1 MKKPGVSYLSDIT
14 FRRGIVLF
22 LLAVTILVG
31 GTWMTIKLTAD
42 HFIRQDA
49 RDNAVTWANSL
60 AAHVADLEQIA
71 SGEQPSTQSFA
82 FFSAARSV
90 GHVFRYV
97 IYNRQG
103 YSQLV
108 SDANGVSPV
117 DVSTHSSEASEAI
130 ESGSPVVKAQ
140 TGTSPDLPAYFAEA
154 FVPVEVGG
162 KIVAIVAA
170 SVDETAQRTSF
181 YTGSLALCSLTAL
194 AFAIPAIAWYRRT
207 REKQR
212 ADRHIRFLAHHD
224 SLTGLAN
231 RARLIEKLDAAMA
244 LLPATGRWLAVHYLD
259 IDNFKQVNDTLGH
272 DGGDFLLSTIGKRLN
287 AVVRQRGDV
296 VARLGGDEFVVV
308 QSGVRAK

>member
-1 MKKPGVSYLSDIT
+1 MKKPAVSYLSDIT
-14 FRRGIVLF
+14 FRRGVVLF

-108 SDANGVSPV
+108 SDANGVSPI
-117 DVSTHSSEASEAI
+117 DVSTHSSEALEAI

-154 FVPVEVGG
+154 FVPVES
-162 KIVAIVAA
+162 AA
-170 SVDETAQRTSF
+170 KSSR
-181 YTGSLALCSLTAL
+181 SLRLPSTKLPSAHVST
-194 AFAIPAIAWYRRT
+194 RRPCWGPW
-207 REKQR
+207 R
-212 ADRHIRFLAHHD
+212 
-224 SLTGLAN
+224 S
-231 RARLIEKLDAAMA
+231 
-244 LLPATGRWLAVHYLD
+244 AV
-259 IDNFKQVNDTLGH
+259 
-272 DGGDFLLSTIGKRLN
+272 
-287 AVVRQRGDV
+287 
-296 VARLGGDEFVVV
+296 
-308 QSGVRAK
+308 

>member
-1 MKKPGVSYLSDIT
+1 MNKPAVSYLSDIT
-14 FRRGIVLF
+14 LRRGIVLF
-22 LLAVTILVG
+22 LLALAVLVG
-31 GTWMTIKLTAD
+31 GTWMTIKLTAN

-170 SVDETAQRTSF
+170 SVDETAQRARF
-181 YTGSLALCSLTAL
+181 Y
-194 AFAIPAIAWYRRT
+194 
-207 REKQR
+207 E
-212 ADRHIRFLAHHD
+212 
-224 SLTGLAN
+224 
-231 RARLIEKLDAAMA
+231 AA
-244 LLPATGRWLAVHYLD
+244 
-259 IDNFKQVNDTLGH
+259 
-272 DGGDFLLSTIGKRLN
+272 
-287 AVVRQRGDV
+287 
-296 VARLGGDEFVVV
+296 E
-308 QSGVRAK
+308 